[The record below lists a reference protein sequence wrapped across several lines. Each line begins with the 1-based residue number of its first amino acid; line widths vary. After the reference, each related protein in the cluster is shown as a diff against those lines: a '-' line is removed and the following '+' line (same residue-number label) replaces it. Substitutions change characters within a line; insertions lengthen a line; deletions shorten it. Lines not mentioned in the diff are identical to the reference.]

1 MRSPFLEL
9 RREPLDNP
17 RGEEVSGAF
26 SCQERGCNSTVSA
39 ARYLQEVE
47 ILTWECANGHINKIE
62 GFHIG

>member
-17 RGEEVSGAF
+17 QGEEVSGAF
-26 SCQERGCNSTVSA
+26 SCQDRGCTSTVST
-39 ARYLQEVE
+39 ARYLQEVK